1 MNINIDSK
9 IENWKNKLLD
19 LGKRNR
25 LLNFKQTK
33 RSTVQIFNPDCNSLW
48 KYLVQN
54 EKSFEFPYFDEFSE
68 NLPEEKFKD
77 VETNQSV
84 KELQKNL
91 RNLRDK
97 TKTAYEEQGINILF
111 LSFGLL
117 KWTESKNSDFIY
129 NSPIILVPVSLSVK
143 SIVSPY
149 ILSLHEDEIVVNP
162 TLRYK
167 MENDFGIIFPDFNI
181 ELGIIDYFETIK
193 RIVHSKSWDVS
204 FDVNLSLFSFLKINM
219 YNDLLKH
226 KEKIKKHS
234 IIRAISGDI
243 SSCEKIPED
252 LIDFDFDKQLKPS
265 QVFQVLD
272 ADSSQQDA
280 ILFAKKGI
288 SFVLQGP
295 PGTGKSQTIT
305 NIISECLA
313 DGKKVLFVSEKMAAL
328 EVVHKRLTHTQL
340 DDFCLILHGYKAQKR
355 KVLDQLEKV
364 IQMSEKKVKLIN
376 DIDLKLYL
384 LENLKQRLNDYSD
397 QLFRIISPLNKSIYD
412 VNGIL
417 AHLVTYDDI
426 VFPINDIEKITKE
439 QFNQQL
445 HFLQQFSET
454 IGNQSDDFS
463 TNPWYNSNIK
473 LVTNELRHD
482 ILANLTTLTFK
493 VRMIKDNFNQICTEL
508 KLNSNNSYSSL
519 KKLIPILELVKES
532 PLIPYE
538 WTESADLNSFCFEI
552 DKYEHLKFKYDL
564 LTENLINIFEDT
576 LFKENFGESI
586 NTNRF
591 LKTKD
596 IEYLINLIQEKMV
609 EFPYSNWEKSDM
621 KYGTLFKGAKDI
633 SLKINDLK
641 NLIISQYETKIFE
654 VDYIEISNRFKTEY
668 NSIFKKFKKS
678 YRKDKKI
685 IQLNLKTK
693 VKKVSDEMIMDIL
706 SKVRTY
712 YEFKFWFKENEIEL
726 KDFFGQLINEEKTD
740 FELIERKIEFFH
752 TLNKTTSILHNLL
765 EITTQFDHS
774 ELDLKNRY
782 SFLYNGLQTDW
793 NDIRESI
800 KWGII
805 FKEKILMHKFNEEFV
820 RSVCTIKDHK
830 ALCSQHLINV
840 KQMLHDIDY
849 EFDWFLSLFESN
861 EEFLLLDLDSLIT
874 KIEKCKNNLVLLEEW
889 IDFRN
894 AKENCQ
900 KVGLLDYI
908 TKIEQLSISKNNIIP
923 CYKKRFYRLWLD
935 AVLPNYPAILN
946 FRKRN
951 HEKII
956 EEFSEL
962 DKLHLKISS
971 AVVKERLI
979 NSLPEMNSF
988 TSGYDE
994 IGILKREINKQR
1006 KIMPVRKL
1014 FSEIPNLLLTLK
1026 PCLMMSPLSVSLF
1039 LEADTYL
1046 FDTVIFD
1053 EASQVCTENA
1063 IGAIS
1068 RGKQVIIAGD
1078 SKQLPPTNFF
1088 NSSTSDIEYDDDN
1101 ENDDDNN
1108 AYESILDEAN
1118 LLPERTLRWHYRSRH
1133 EHLIAFSNA
1142 KIYRNNLITF
1152 PSNKENSIDNG
1163 VEYIY
1168 VNDGFYDRGGK
1179 SGNIPEAKKVT
1190 ELVFEHFRKNPN
1202 RSIGVIAFGEVQ
1214 QQAIDTQIRSFRLE
1228 NQQFEKFFNEDIEEP
1243 FFVKNLENVQGDERD
1258 TIIFSIGY
1266 AKDSNGVFKMN
1277 FGPLS
1282 NLGGERRLNVAIT
1295 RAKFNV
1301 KLVGSITPIEID
1313 LERTKTEGPKL
1324 LKYYLDFAIN
1334 GISSLQRVITES
1346 DNVWHDSPFE
1356 EAVYN
1361 FLDRKGYR
1369 ITTQVGCSGYRIDM
1383 AVKHPNINSA
1393 YVLGIECDGATYHSA
1408 RTARDRDRLRQE
1420 VLEKMGW
1427 KIYRIWSTDWIKDPV
1442 NECEKLLQAVDEA
1455 IASFEIIENYENNIP
1470 IKTNSE
1476 FLIEQE
1482 SKLNFEQ
1489 EHSHYQFVEKI
1500 DTSFSDL
1507 PRNIYGYLELTDC
1520 ITLLIKNEYPIHYE
1534 LLCQKIA
1541 PLYGN
1546 QKATIKIRREVD
1558 FALTKL
1564 KGKYYRKDDYLYP
1577 SKDSEI
1583 IVKMPNNRNINH
1595 ISAEEFAT
1603 AMIIILNSSYGPTK
1617 EGLYSETRKVY
1628 GFKSLGQNINSKLDE
1643 AFNYLIKKRKIEIV
1657 DNKIRIRK

>member
-77 VETNQSV
+77 VETNQNV

-129 NSPIILVPVSLSVK
+129 NSPLILVPVSLSVK

-167 MENDFGIIFPDFNI
+167 MENDFGIILPDYNI
-181 ELGIIDYFETIK
+181 ELGIIDYFEKINK
-193 RIVHSKSWDVS
+193 IVHSKNWDVS

-243 SSCEKIPED
+243 SSIEKIPED

-313 DGKKVLFVSEKMAAL
+313 EGKKVLFVSEKMAAL

-355 KVLDQLEKV
+355 KVLDQLDKV

-397 QLFRIISPLNKSIYD
+397 QLFTIISPLNKSIYE

-445 HFLQQFSET
+445 HYLQQFSET

-463 TNPWYNSNIK
+463 TNPWYNSNVK

-482 ILANLTTLTFK
+482 IMANLTTLTSK
-493 VRMIKDNFNQICTEL
+493 VRVIKDHFKQICTEL
-508 KLNSNNSYSSL
+508 KLNSNNSYSSI

-532 PLIPYE
+532 PLIPYK
-538 WTESADLNSFCFEI
+538 WTEIVDLNSFFIEI
-552 DKYEHLKFKYDL
+552 DKFEHLKLKYDL
-564 LTENLINIFEDT
+564 LTENLFNIFEDT
-576 LFKENFGESI
+576 LFKDNFRESI

-591 LKTKD
+591 LKSKD
-596 IEYLINLIQEKMV
+596 IEYLLNLIQEKML
-609 EFPYSNWEKSDM
+609 EFPYSNWGKSDV
-621 KYGTLFKGAKDI
+621 KFGTLYKGAKDI
-633 SLKINDLK
+633 SLKINDLN
-641 NLIISQYETKIFE
+641 NLISSQYESKIFD

-668 NSIFKKFKKS
+668 NSIFKNFKKS

-685 IQLNLKTK
+685 ILLNFKTK
-693 VKKVSDEMIMDIL
+693 VKKVSDEMIMEIL

-712 YEFKFWFKENEIEL
+712 YELKFWFKENEIEL
-726 KDFFGQLINEEKTD
+726 NEFFGQLINEEKSD

-752 TLNKTTSILHNLL
+752 TLNKTKSILHDLL
-765 EITTQFDHS
+765 EITGQFDHS

-800 KWGII
+800 NWGIK

-820 RSVCTIKDHK
+820 RSACTIKDHK
-830 ALCSQHLINV
+830 TLCSQHLINV

-849 EFDWFLSLFESN
+849 EFDWFLSLFDSN
-861 EEFLLLDLDSLIT
+861 EEFLLLDLDNLIT

-923 CYKKRFYRLWLD
+923 CYKKRYYRLWLD

-971 AVVKERLI
+971 AVVKEKLI

-1039 LEADTYL
+1039 LEADTYM

-1179 SGNIPEAKKVT
+1179 SGNVPEAKKVT

-1214 QQAIDTQIRSFRLE
+1214 QQAIDTQIRAFRLE

-1282 NLGGERRLNVAIT
+1282 NIGGERRLNVAIT

-1393 YVLGIECDGATYHSA
+1393 YVLGVECDGATYHSA

-1470 IKTNSE
+1470 LKTNSE

-1482 SKLNFEQ
+1482 SKLNFEY
-1489 EHSHYQFVEKI
+1489 EHSHYQFDEKI

-1541 PLYGN
+1541 PLFGN

-1564 KGKYYRKDDYLYP
+1564 RGKYYRKDDFLYP

-1583 IVKMPNNRNINH
+1583 KVKMPNNRNINH
-1595 ISAEEFAT
+1595 ISAEEIAT

-1643 AFNYLIKKRKIEIV
+1643 AFNYLIKKRIIEIV

>member
-1 MNINIDSK
+1 MKINIDSK

-19 LGKRNR
+19 LGKRNK

-33 RSTVQIFNPDCNSLW
+33 RSTVQINNPDCILLW
-48 KYLVQN
+48 KSLVEN
-54 EKSFEFPYFDEFSE
+54 EKPFEFPYYDEINEDS
-68 NLPEEKFKD
+68 NIKSKNN
-77 VETNQSV
+77 VETNQNV
-84 KELQKNL
+84 KDLQKTL
-91 RNLRDK
+91 KNLRDK

-117 KWTESKNSDFIY
+117 KWTESKNSDYIY
-129 NSPIILVPVSLSVK
+129 NSPLILVPVNLSVR

-162 TLRYK
+162 TLKYK

-181 ELGIIDYFETIK
+181 ELGVVDYFEKIK
-193 RIVHSKSWDVS
+193 KIVHLKNWDVS
-204 FDVNLSLFSFLKINM
+204 FDVNLSLLSFLKINM

-234 IIRAISGDI
+234 IIRTIIGDI
-243 SSCEKIPED
+243 SSCEKIPEE

-280 ILFAKKGI
+280 ILYAKKGI

-313 DGKKVLFVSEKMAAL
+313 EGKKVLFVSEKMAAL
-328 EVVHKRLTHTQL
+328 EVVHKRLTNAQL

-384 LENLKQRLNDYSD
+384 LENLKQRLNDYSN
-397 QLFRIISPLNKSIYD
+397 QLFTIISPLNKSIYN

-482 ILANLTTLTFK
+482 ILANLTTLTSK

-552 DKYEHLKFKYDL
+552 DKYEHLKLKYDL

-586 NTNRF
+586 NSNRF

-726 KDFFGQLINEEKTD
+726 KFFFGQLINEEKTD
-740 FELIERKIEFFH
+740 FELIERRIEFFH
-752 TLNKTTSILHNLL
+752 TLNKSTSILHNLL

-840 KQMLHDIDY
+840 KQMLRDIDY

-935 AVLPNYPAILN
+935 AVLPNYPSILN

-956 EEFSEL
+956 DEFSEL
-962 DKLHLKISS
+962 DKLHLKISR
-971 AVVKERLI
+971 AVVKEKLI
-979 NSLPEMNSF
+979 NSLPEMNRF
-988 TSGYDE
+988 TNGYDE
-994 IGILKREINKQR
+994 IGILKREISKQR

-1039 LEADTYL
+1039 LEADTYM

-1088 NSSTSDIEYDDDN
+1088 NSSTSDSDFDDDN
-1101 ENDDDNN
+1101 ENDEEYN
-1108 AYESILDEAN
+1108 AFESILDEAN

-1168 VNDGFYDRGGK
+1168 VHDGFYDRGGK
-1179 SGNIPEAKKVT
+1179 SGNVPEAKKVA
-1190 ELVFEHFRKNPN
+1190 ELVFDHFRKQPN

-1214 QQAIDTQIRSFRLE
+1214 QQAIDTQIRILRIE
-1228 NQQFEKFFNEDIEEP
+1228 NQQFEKFFNEEIEEP

-1282 NLGGERRLNVAIT
+1282 NIGGERRLNVAIT
-1295 RAKFNV
+1295 RAKFNI
-1301 KLVGSITPIEID
+1301 KLIGSIMPNEID
-1313 LERTKTEGPKL
+1313 LERVKTEGPKL

-1334 GISSLQRVITES
+1334 GIGSLQRVITES
-1346 DNVWHDSPFE
+1346 DTVWNDSPFE

-1383 AVKHPNINSA
+1383 AVKHPNINGI

-1427 KIYRIWSTDWIKDPV
+1427 KIYRIWSTDWIKDPIS
-1442 NECEKLLQAVDEA
+1442 EGEKLLQAVDKA
-1455 IASFEIIENYENNIP
+1455 ISSFEIMDNYEKDIP
-1470 IKTNSE
+1470 LKTKSE
-1476 FLIEQE
+1476 FLIEQDF
-1482 SKLNFEQ
+1482 KVNLEQ
-1489 EHSHYQFVEKI
+1489 ENYQYQFEKRI
-1500 DTSFSDL
+1500 DTSFNDL

-1558 FALTKL
+1558 FALIKMM
-1564 KGKYYRKDDYLYP
+1564 GNYHRKDDFLYP

-1595 ISAEEFAT
+1595 ISAEEIAT
-1603 AMIIILNSSYGPTK
+1603 AMMIILSSSYGPTK
-1617 EGLYSETRKVY
+1617 EGLFSETRKVY

-1643 AFNYLIKKRKIEIV
+1643 AFNYLIQKRKIEIV